1 MSDGADGSGFHD
13 PDAGRAVARYLGVT
27 LREVSDVGADNVVAV
42 GEVGRDS
49 HLRAPAGHVRAGVL
63 LALADTVGG
72 ICGGLAALP
81 GWVVSTNLLL
91 RTATFEH
98 RGPLRLTARVQRA
111 GRNAV
116 VTAVEVTD
124 DGAAGALI
132 ADGILTSAVLQPVGG
147 PPVYQRPMVL
157 CAPDPGDDLPGP
169 AEFFGIE
176 ARDAASVG
184 LEITEIVRNPW
195 GILHGGVTAAL
206 VDAAAEHVVGPDA
219 SAADVVLH
227 FLRPGRV
234 GPVVA
239 RAERLGVRPDGH
251 LVRVEVLDAGAQDR
265 TMAVAVVTV
274 RDA

>member
-1 MSDGADGSGFHD
+1 MSDGAGFRD
-13 PDAGRAVARYLGVT
+13 PDAGRAVARYLGLT
-27 LREVSDVGADNVVAV
+27 LREVSDPDTDDVVTI
-42 GEVGRDS
+42 GEVRRDA

-116 VTAVEVTD
+116 VTAVKVTD
-124 DGAAGALI
+124 DGAADALI

-147 PPVYQRPMVL
+147 PPLYERPL
-157 CAPDPGDDLPGP
+157 ELRAPDPGTDVPDPV
-169 AEFFGIE
+169 EFFGIE
-176 ARDAASVG
+176 PRDAASVA

-219 SAADVVLH
+219 SAADVALH

-251 LVRVEVLDAGAQDR
+251 LVRVEVLDAGAEDR
-265 TMAVAVVTV
+265 VMAVAIVTV